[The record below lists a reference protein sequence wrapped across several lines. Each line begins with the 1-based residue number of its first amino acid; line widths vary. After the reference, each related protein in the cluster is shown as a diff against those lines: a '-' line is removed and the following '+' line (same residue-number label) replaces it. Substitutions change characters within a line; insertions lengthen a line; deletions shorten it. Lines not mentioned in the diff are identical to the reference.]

1 MSDFSLLYKKYN
13 SVSNQTTNLNNAVI
27 TLKRRVASEQEE
39 YRHKFPGLAVS
50 DDEVTKAGQTLSKEL
65 ALLAAFYKKQDTQNE
80 FYDLMDNELFRKQ
93 ILNNPDFQKSVTGIL
108 RKLKS
113 QNRLTEKDLTAID
126 KLITILDNEAS
137 LLFRTLRT
145 SRG

>member
-27 TLKRRVASEQEE
+27 TLKRRVASEKDE

-50 DDEVTKAGQTLSKEL
+50 DDEVTKAGQTLCKEL
-65 ALLAAFYKKQDTQNE
+65 APLAAFYKKQDTKNE

-93 ILNNPDFQKSVTGIL
+93 ILNNPDFRKSVTGIL

>member
-1 MSDFSLLYKKYN
+1 MNKYGIGLKDKKN
-13 SVSNQTTNLNNAVI
+13 
-27 TLKRRVASEQEE
+27 
-39 YRHKFPGLAVS
+39 
-50 DDEVTKAGQTLSKEL
+50 VTIL
-65 ALLAAFYKKQDTQNE
+65 QDTKNE

-93 ILNNPDFQKSVTGIL
+93 ILNNPDFQKSVSGIL

-113 QNRLTEKDLTAID
+113 QNRLTEMDLTAID
-126 KLITILDNEAS
+126 KLITILDNEAA